1 MSTTIAPL
9 LHHYLEQVDHYA
21 DDLIRAPELHPSQ
34 QDLLRRVVRSQP
46 ARAADP
52 WANPVAL
59 PYLIARAWG
68 RDPDEQTVH
77 IGAFCLLYA
86 LSADLFDD
94 VQDHDLA
101 GKPHEGVGVPR
112 AVNDALT
119 LLFLA
124 LKALHRAIELE
135 PNVARRLEYSRVL
148 DRATLLASGAQ
159 HCDLAGVHRGG
170 TRADVLAMQQA
181 KTSSAGLFTELGA
194 LLGGCDAPDRV
205 RYRRMGECLALIVQ
219 ICDDLRD
226 VYGKAVSPDLANATS
241 TYPLACL
248 RERASVA
255 DQRRFEELRQDLPR
269 SLPEIRQLFYDAGV
283 VQDSAQAM
291 EQFREEI
298 HELVMA
304 TGNHS
309 GYHRVLLEVIDG
321 LASAVFVPPRLEI
334 SASVVAP
341 EGGWHDQVR
350 CELAA
355 FIRRMQPFCPPPAPG
370 LRPWHLPQWMFR
382 ADEQVVFYPDLEDLA
397 AEVLPF
403 QQMLLGISDPSEA
416 ERMVRRQLPV
426 ILAHEMFHCW
436 RNASGRLT
444 GDHWHEEWVANRLA
458 VAYAH
463 EHCPDVLDLGLGI
476 ASRVAERLSEA
487 LDAVAASI
495 LDSCHEDRSTE
506 RRGYGMGLTQTA
518 VVSLEM
524 VRRLAATPPC
534 LSTTVQELLLV

>member
-1 MSTTIAPL
+1 
-9 LHHYLEQVDHYA
+9 VDHHV
-21 DDLIRAPELHPSQ
+21 DDLIAAPELHPSQ
-34 QDLLRRVVRSQP
+34 QDLLRRVVRAQP
-46 ARAADP
+46 TRAANP

-68 RDPDEQTVH
+68 RDPDEQTLH
-77 IGAFCLLYA
+77 IGAFCLLYM
-86 LSADLFDD
+86 LSLDLFDD

-101 GKPHEGVGVPR
+101 GKPHEQAGVPI

-159 HCDLAGVHRGG
+159 HCDLAGVHRGS
-170 TRADVLAMQQA
+170 TREDVLAMQQA

-194 LLGGCDAPDRV
+194 LLAGCDAPDRV
-205 RYRRMGECLALIVQ
+205 RYRRIGECLTVIVQ

-226 VYGKAVSPDLANATS
+226 VYGKAVSPDLANDTS
-241 TYPLACL
+241 TYPVACL
-248 RERASVA
+248 RECAKVA
-255 DQRRFEELRQDLPR
+255 DQRRFDQLRQDLPR

-283 VQDSAQAM
+283 VQNSAQAM

-309 GYHRVLLEVIDG
+309 GYHRLLLEVIDG
-321 LASAVFVPPRLEI
+321 VTSAVFEPPRLEI
-334 SASVVAP
+334 SAPLMAP

-350 CELAA
+350 CELAT
-355 FIRRMQPFCPPPAPG
+355 FIRRMQPFRPPPAPG

-382 ADEQVVFYPDLEDLA
+382 ADQYLVLYPDLEDLA

-403 QQMLLGISDPSEA
+403 QQVLSGIEEPHEA
-416 ERMVRRQLPV
+416 ERMVRRQLPA

-436 RNASGRLT
+436 RKASGRLT
-444 GDHWHEEWVANRLA
+444 SDHWHEEWAASRLA

-463 EHCPDVLDLGLGI
+463 EHCPDALELSLVT
-476 ASRVAERLSEA
+476 ASRVVARFPEA

-495 LDSCHEDRSTE
+495 LDSCHQDCSNQ
-506 RRGYGMGLTQTA
+506 RRGYGMGLTQIA

-534 LSTTVQELLLV
+534 LSTTVEELLAV